1 MTYGYIRVSTD
12 KQDHLNQKHSILE
25 YSNLKQLGK
34 IEFIEETISSRK
46 IYKDR
51 NLSKLIEDMNK
62 DDVLVVTEISRIG
75 RSLLEVMSIFKE
87 MMEKDIKVHIIK
99 GGYIIG
105 DDIASS
111 VLIFAFG
118 LSAEIERD
126 LISSRTKQALAQR
139 KAMGIKLGR
148 KKGQKVRSKLDKDI
162 NKIKEHIERGVSVS
176 SMAKIFGVAR
186 STMIHF
192 IKSRGL

>member
-34 IEFIEETISSRK
+34 IEFQEETISSRK

-176 SMAKIFGVAR
+176 SMAMIFGVAR